1 MNTQTDKKPKILE
14 GSVVSTKMDKTV
26 VVEVVRMFKDK
37 KYGKYIRRSKRYK
50 AHDANNDC
58 VVGQKVTIR
67 EVKPIS
73 KDKTFIV
80 VK

>member
-1 MNTQTDKKPKILE
+1 MTTQTEKNTKIFE
-14 GSVVSTKMDKTV
+14 GLVVSTKMDKTV
-26 VVEVVRMFKDK
+26 VVEVIRMFKDK

-50 AHDANNDC
+50 AHDADNSC
-58 VVGQKVTIR
+58 VVGQKVAIH

-73 KDKTFIV
+73 KDKSFIV

>member
-1 MNTQTDKKPKILE
+1 MQTDKKPKTLE

-26 VVEVVRMFKDK
+26 VVEVIRMFKDK

-50 AHDANNDC
+50 AHDANNSC
-58 VVGQKVTIR
+58 VVGQKVAIK

-73 KDKTFIV
+73 KDKSFVV